1 MKKIKIGYGTV
12 NKFEISNASSLSF
25 IGGPCAIES
34 NDHALYMAG
43 KIDEICKKL
52 KIKQLV

>member
-43 KIDEICKKL
+43 KIDEICKRFL
-52 KIKQLV
+52 